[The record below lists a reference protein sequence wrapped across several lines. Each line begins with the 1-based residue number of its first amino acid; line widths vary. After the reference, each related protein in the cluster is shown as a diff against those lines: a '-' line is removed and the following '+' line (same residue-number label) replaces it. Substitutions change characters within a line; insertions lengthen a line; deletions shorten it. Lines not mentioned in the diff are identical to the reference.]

1 MLGETEVDDLDVAL
15 VIHQKV
21 LCEVSDVSDVS
32 DVDDVDDVDDV
43 SDVSD
48 VSDRVRQERF
58 YSAQTVLS
66 T

>member
-21 LCEVSDVSDVS
+21 LCDGS
-32 DVDDVDDVDDV
+32 DV

-48 VSDRVRQERF
+48 VSDGSDGSDGSGSTAR
-58 YSAQTVLS
+58 SKTILPLPAQTVLS
-66 T
+66 I